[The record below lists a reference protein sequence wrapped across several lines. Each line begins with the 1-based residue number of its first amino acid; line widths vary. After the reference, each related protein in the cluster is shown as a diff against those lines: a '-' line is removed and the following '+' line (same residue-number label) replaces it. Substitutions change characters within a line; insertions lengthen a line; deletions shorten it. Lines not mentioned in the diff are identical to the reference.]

1 MFDRLTRHGQS
12 EYNVVE
18 RIGGDSGLT
27 QKGDEF
33 AHALADWVEAGTP
46 LLLTPTAVNIELHS
60 LLLTLNYTHCC

>member
-1 MFDRLTRHGQS
+1 MIDRLTRHGQS

-33 AHALADWVEAGTP
+33 AHALADWVEAGTFHS
-46 LLLTPTAVNIELHS
+46 TLHS
-60 LLLTLNYTHCC
+60 SLNYIHYC